1 MARPLSFKYLNS
13 ARSNNQMVYIMRCKP
28 TFAELKLRIYKKID
42 TTEHIIPC
50 NGLYSSRYT
59 VLTHI

>member
-13 ARSNNQMVYIMRCKP
+13 ARSNNKIVYIMRCKP

-42 TTEHIIPC
+42 TTEHIIP
-50 NGLYSSRYT
+50 
-59 VLTHI
+59 